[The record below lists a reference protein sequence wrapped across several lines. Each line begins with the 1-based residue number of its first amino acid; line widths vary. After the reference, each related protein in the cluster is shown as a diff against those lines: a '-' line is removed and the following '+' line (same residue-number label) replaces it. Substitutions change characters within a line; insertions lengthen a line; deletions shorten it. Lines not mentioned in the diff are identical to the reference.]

1 LCNFRPFNK
10 HILIKHPE
18 VNDEIDT
25 SPVLLPPG
33 AKTTDNERYGVVEF
47 ICAAPDCDRFLRKL
61 NPDEPS
67 WATHDGLSDDAFIES
82 TRGKSVGLVVDK
94 SMIEDVTIDNKE
106 FHVVHQ
112 NYVVGVVKE

>member
-1 LCNFRPFNK
+1 
-10 HILIKHPE
+10 